1 MTYDC
6 ITFFNELDL
15 LEIRLNVL
23 KDVVDKFVLVEAG
36 ETHTGKPKPFYFK
49 DNEARFATFKDKIIY
64 VGIDKFP
71 FGHDAWWN
79 ENYQRNEIMR
89 ALANANDD
97 DWVMVSDLDEIPDPA
112 VIRKCTQ
119 KKGVY
124 QFREKSFGFYLN
136 MLDVRTPYTWG
147 TKLLTV
153 HDLRTGFDG
162 IETYYNEFLPHDLN
176 QGTTVTKIRRRRFP
190 ESKGGETRIKAGWH
204 FTCLGG
210 AKAVLAKMRA
220 VAPHLGFDPDSPDLT
235 EERVASLLAKGHSPG
250 LKMDCF
256 AIPIDKRLP
265 DYVRNSFGK
274 YPHLVFTITP
284 EYKQSIRWIR
294 ILKTL
299 QGRWIAFCLWL
310 CPAAFHNWLHLVK
323 LKLTGR

>member
-1 MTYDC
+1 MIYDC
-6 ITFFNELDL
+6 FSFFNELDL

-36 ETHTGKPKPFYFK
+36 ETHTGKQKPFYFK
-49 DNEARFATFKDKIIY
+49 ENEARFATFKDKIIY

-71 FGHDAWWN
+71 AGHEAWWN
-79 ENYQRNEIMR
+79 ENYQRNEILKGLVD
-89 ALANANDD
+89 ASDN
-97 DWVMVSDLDEIPDPA
+97 DWVMISDLDEIPDPVA
-112 VIRKCTQ
+112 IRKCIQ

-153 HDLRTGFDG
+153 HDLRTGFDDV
-162 IETYYNEFLPHDLN
+162 ETYYNEFLPSDLN
-176 QGTTVTKIRRRRFP
+176 KGTTVTKIRRRKFP
-190 ESKGGETRIKAGWH
+190 ESKGGEKRVKAGWH

-210 AKAVLAKMRA
+210 AKAVLAKMHA
-220 VAPHLGFDPDSPDLT
+220 VAPHLGFDPESPDLT
-235 EERVASLLAKGHSPG
+235 EERVASLLKKGHSPG

-256 AIPIDKRLP
+256 AIPFDKRLP
-265 DYVRNSFGK
+265 DYVRSSFRK

-284 EYKQSIRWIR
+284 EYRKSVRWTR
-294 ILKTL
+294 IFRIC

-310 CPAAFHNWLHLVK
+310 CPTELHNWLHLIKMRLVRK
-323 LKLTGR
+323 